1 MKYGYSVKY
10 FTCHQFCV
18 LISQTETSSDRQVQ
32 LPEERLAIPFSKAGP
47 QCSRVVSEENRM
59 G

>member
-1 MKYGYSVKY
+1 MKDGYSVKY

-18 LISQTETSSDRQVQ
+18 LISQTETPSDRQVQ
-32 LPEERLAIPFSKAGP
+32 SPEERPAVPFSKAGP
-47 QCSRVVSEENRM
+47 HCSRVVSEENRT